1 MKKRILAVLLAATM
15 LLSLVPMTVFATG
28 TAYTITNGTPESAK
42 ETNHGY
48 IAIDKTSAAEDET
61 VTLTVAP
68 SAGYQ
73 LKAGSPK
80 VNDGAVT
87 ITCKGIGKYEFTMPK
102 AAVAVTAEFEQIVL
116 PYLFDFESD
125 FIAAGWTT
133 IDADGDGYDWKTDTD
148 ALWDEKFGIDKGHC
162 AISRSY
168 ENNVGGRNAN
178 NWLFSPAIT
187 VPAGGAIVSW
197 YEKSQDPSY
206 KDSYTVYVGETT
218 DLSDMTV
225 ICATH
230 EAAGGPDSETE
241 TIETWTQK
249 TVELSA
255 EDYAGKTVYIAFR
268 HLSYDCYIL
277 KIDDFAVGAEAP
289 AHTHT
294 VTFDANGGSVTP
306 TSAETGTD
314 GKLAT

>member
-1 MKKRILAVLLAATM
+1 
-15 LLSLVPMTVFATG
+15 
-28 TAYTITNGTPESAK
+28 
-42 ETNHGY
+42 
-48 IAIDKTSAAEDET
+48 
-61 VTLTVAP
+61 
-68 SAGYQ
+68 
-73 LKAGSPK
+73 
-80 VNDGAVT
+80 
-87 ITCKGIGKYEFTMPK
+87 
-102 AAVAVTAEFEQIVL
+102 
-116 PYLFDFESD
+116 
-125 FIAAGWTT
+125 
-133 IDADGDGYDWKTDTD
+133 
-148 ALWDEKFGIDKGHC
+148 
-162 AISRSY
+162 
-168 ENNVGGRNAN
+168 
-178 NWLFSPAIT
+178 
-187 VPAGGAIVSW
+187 
-197 YEKSQDPSY
+197 
-206 KDSYTVYVGETT
+206 
-218 DLSDMTV
+218 MTV

-314 GKLAT
+314 GKLATLPTPTRSGYSFDGWYTMKEGGTEITAEKVYTADTAIYAHWVGPFSFAHLPKTGLRLLQYLRAIMTPKSPLKMPLFASGVRILKPRANLYWSIVSRMDVIIHGS